1 MTLVTLFAVALL
13 GATAFYARTML
24 TSDNMAAVISA
35 VLVDLTN
42 EDRKDEDLGTLT
54 RNSVLDAAAQAKADD
69 MAEKGYFA
77 HNSPDG
83 KTSWHWFREAG
94 YSFSYAGENLA
105 VDFDDSDDVEEAWM
119 DSPTHRANILNG
131 KFTEIGIATAVG
143 TYKGQKTT
151 FVVQMFGTP
160 AKTTAAAPVV
170 SVTEP
175 TAAEDIAIGTTEVL
189 GEAAGEPEQAVAA
202 EKTEVAPAASIRNEN
217 VEAPPV
223 VTQADAPSYASTLG
237 HFAASPKMLLRTLYV
252 LSALLLLALLVLVTR
267 LELKRHHAPHVLA
280 ASFLIVMMT
289 GLFVAADRYVFNSP
303 TIGAGSDEPLG

>member
-13 GATAFYARTML
+13 GATAFYARTMF
-24 TSDNMAAVISA
+24 TSENMAAVISA
-35 VLVDLTN
+35 VLVDLAN
-42 EDRKDEDLGTLT
+42 EDRKDEDLGMLT
-54 RNSVLDAAAQAKADD
+54 RNPVLDEAAQAKADD

-105 VDFDDSDDVEEAWM
+105 VDFTDSDDVEDAWM

-160 AKTTAAAPVV
+160 AKTAVAAPVV
-170 SVTEP
+170 VAVSDP
-175 TAAEDIAIGTTEVL
+175 AGAEDIAIGTTEVL
-189 GEAAGEPEQAVAA
+189 GETAGEPEFSASDA
-202 EKTEVAPAASIRNEN
+202 APAASIRNEN
-217 VEAPPV
+217 AEAPSV
-223 VTQADAPSYASTLG
+223 IAQADAPSYASPLA
-237 HFAASPKMLLRTLYV
+237 HVAASPKMLLRTLYV
-252 LSALLLLALLVLVTR
+252 VSALLLLVLLAFVTR
-267 LELKRHHAPHVLA
+267 LELKRHHVPHVLA
-280 ASFLIVMMT
+280 ASFLIVMMA
-289 GLFVAADRYVFNSP
+289 GLFVAADRYVFDPP
-303 TIGAGSDEPLG
+303 TIGANPEEPLG